1 MVMLSVSSIHI
12 SVYMGVCKYLF
23 VVVVV
28 VMVIVTG
35 FIYHGFV
42 AMCVLVSN
50 IVFFTVKSPFNYERR
65 WFYLTVRT
73 VAKQAVAG
81 A

>member
-28 VMVIVTG
+28 VVVVIVTG

-65 WFYLTVRT
+65 
-73 VAKQAVAG
+73 
-81 A
+81 